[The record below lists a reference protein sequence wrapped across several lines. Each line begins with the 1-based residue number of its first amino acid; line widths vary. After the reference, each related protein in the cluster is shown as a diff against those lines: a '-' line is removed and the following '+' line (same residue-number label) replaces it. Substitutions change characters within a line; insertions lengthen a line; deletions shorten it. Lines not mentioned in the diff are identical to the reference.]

1 MSKGEVL
8 ESIFKNKY
16 FLSEHKAAVMIQTRW
31 RGYWTRQHH
40 PEAVSVRKE
49 MRAKR
54 AEDHIII
61 LRAELDK

>member
-1 MSKGEVL
+1 
-8 ESIFKNKY
+8 
-16 FLSEHKAAVMIQTRW
+16 MIQTRW

-54 AEDHIII
+54 AEDHIVI
-61 LRAELDK
+61 LRSELDKYVRLLIRELITEVSASCQHKFYI